1 MKMSEY
7 IKLNKIPKYNIFE
20 EWYTLNDEQFE
31 ILEKAVIKYLPT
43 KLKNVNY
50 NTGSSYY
57 LKHKFEKL
65 LGFYISNYDMKL
77 VMAKLEYK
85 VGTRNF
91 PFECKN
97 LKYNI
102 SKRELKILESI
113 TDKK

>member
-7 IKLNKIPKYNIFE
+7 IKLNKIPKYNFYE
-20 EWYTLNDEQFE
+20 EYYTLDDEQFDM
-31 ILEKAVIKYLPT
+31 LEKAVIKYLPT

-50 NTGSSYY
+50 STGSSYH
-57 LKHKFEKL
+57 LKHVFEKL

-85 VGTRNF
+85 VGMRYF

-102 SKRELKILESI
+102 SKRELKVLESI
-113 TDKK
+113 VDK